1 MWPLLQLATA
11 LANAK
16 LASAHG
22 PWSRAIGYRYLLSPP
37 PGVTG
42 PPQPLWGSAAKLA
55 GARFT
60 PQAGFDSIYLAQDPI
75 TAFIEVSALVLL
87 PGGPVPVRTAPW
99 VVVSVDGILNNLLDL
114 TDTATLAALGTTA
127 QEVTGTWAA
136 TMHPPTQLLGQLAYD
151 SGRIA
156 GIKYASAKHPGG
168 LNLVVFPDR
177 IPVAAGNFLE
187 VYDPHGNLAQRLG
200 P

>member
-1 MWPLLQLATA
+1 MRPLLQLATA
-11 LANAK
+11 LANAT

-22 PWSRAIGYRYLLSPP
+22 PWSRAIG
-37 PGVTG
+37 
-42 PPQPLWGSAAKLA
+42 
-55 GARFT
+55 
-60 PQAGFDSIYLAQDPI
+60 
-75 TAFIEVSALVLL
+75 
-87 PGGPVPVRTAPW
+87 
-99 VVVSVDGILNNLLDL
+99 
-114 TDTATLAALGTTA
+114 
-127 QEVTGTWAA
+127 
-136 TMHPPTQLLGQLAYD
+136 YD